1 MTIYEKRNLKIK
13 GIIMKKTFLKK
24 LVTASIAAVTALSVF
39 RGVPTFADDNDVAT
53 AKATGETSAKV
64 SINKVLN
71 IAEGITTPEATFT
84 FTFTPKTG
92 TSSNG
97 APYET
102 ISDSNGKIAAKNVVY
117 SKSDLLQ
124 PNQTSIKK
132 DTGNIF
138 ESVTYTHAGEYVY
151 TVAETQNVGWAQ
163 ILKNSVAID
172 SMTYDNRSYEM
183 HVIVKNKQSSG
194 VYISSVYFKL
204 VSTSSTAKVKPSE
217 KGELYKYDLFV
228 NTYRKNA
235 GKITNPNE
243 PTPNKP
249 KPENFNPGAKSLVIK
264 KLVEG
269 DSADKTKDFTFKLTF
284 TKASTDDQG
293 TFVGQVGSTS
303 YTFENGKEKT
313 ITLHHDQSL
322 VFDNLPAGT
331 RYKLVES
338 GSQGYKATAS
348 YNENGV
354 IRNQTGTA
362 SADFTQTSILVGEK
376 TNDNTITNSLRKV
389 NKNTIT
395 NSVQDVTPTGLLID
409 NLPFILMIG
418 LGLAGFV
425 VLSKKRRQA

>member
-1 MTIYEKRNLKIK
+1 
-13 GIIMKKTFLKK
+13 MKKTFLKK

-53 AKATGETSAKV
+53 AKANGETSAKV

-163 ILKNSVAID
+163 ILKNSVPID

-376 TNDNTITNSLRKV
+376 TNDNTITNSLP
-389 NKNTIT
+389 
-395 NSVQDVTPTGLLID
+395 DVTPTGLLID

>member
-1 MTIYEKRNLKIK
+1 
-13 GIIMKKTFLKK
+13 MKKTFLKK

-53 AKATGETSAKV
+53 AKANGETSAKV
-64 SINKVLN
+64 AINKVLN

-163 ILKNSVAID
+163 ILKNSVPID

-284 TKASTDDQG
+284 TKASTDDQD

-376 TNDNTITNSLRKV
+376 TNDNTITNSLP
-389 NKNTIT
+389 N
-395 NSVQDVTPTGLLID
+395 VTPTGLLID

>member
-1 MTIYEKRNLKIK
+1 
-13 GIIMKKTFLKK
+13 MKKTFLKK

-53 AKATGETSAKV
+53 AKANGETSAKV
-64 SINKVLN
+64 AINKVLN

-163 ILKNSVAID
+163 ILKNSVPID

-322 VFDNLPAGT
+322 VFDTIPAGT
-331 RYKLVES
+331 RYKLVET
-338 GSQGYKATAS
+338 GSQGY
-348 YNENGV
+348 
-354 IRNQTGTA
+354 TA
-362 SADFTQTSILVGEK
+362 SAAYKENGASKNQAGTVSTNFTQDSILVGEK
-376 TNDNTITNSLRKV
+376 PNDNTITNSLP
-389 NKNTIT
+389 
-395 NSVQDVTPTGLLID
+395 DVTPTGLLID

-425 VLSKKRRQA
+425 VLSKKRKQA